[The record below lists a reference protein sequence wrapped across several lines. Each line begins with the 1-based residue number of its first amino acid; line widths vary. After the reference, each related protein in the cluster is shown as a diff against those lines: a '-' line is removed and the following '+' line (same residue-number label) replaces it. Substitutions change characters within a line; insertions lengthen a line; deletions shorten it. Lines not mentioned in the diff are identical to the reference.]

1 MGIIDTALTHAM
13 LCLWPGWAAPSTH
26 ANHFTRLSTH
36 IQCPTR
42 HLVLQ
47 TYEGGLGG
55 EPGNEAHGGYA
66 YCGVA
71 AGALAGCLGCLDLP
85 ALQAW
90 AASMQVSMLV
100 GPQVPMR
107 SVVGYLR

>member
-1 MGIIDTALTHAM
+1 M
-13 LCLWPGWAAPSTH
+13 
-26 ANHFTRLSTH
+26 
-36 IQCPTR
+36 
-42 HLVLQ
+42 LQ

-90 AASMQVSMLV
+90 AASMQV
-100 GPQVPMR
+100 R
-107 SVVGYLR
+107 SPACECVCGVSGLLAQWRGAARVRAQLLCCKKWCSLMHAFGYADLDGALI